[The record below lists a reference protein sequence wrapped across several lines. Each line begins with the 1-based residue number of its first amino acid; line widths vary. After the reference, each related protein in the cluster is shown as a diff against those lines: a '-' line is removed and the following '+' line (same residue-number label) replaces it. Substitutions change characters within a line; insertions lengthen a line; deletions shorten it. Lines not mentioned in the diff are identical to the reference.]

1 MAKAL
6 NLEDPI
12 GKVIT
17 NGFFKSPVIGVI
29 EDFHFQSLREAIE
42 PLCLQIGRSPNTM
55 AVKVKTSDFRTLIPA
70 ISKVWKQFSQHQP
83 IRYTFLD
90 QSYARMYNDVLRMG
104 NIFRSFAIL
113 ALVVAC
119 LGLFAL
125 SAFMVEQRNKE
136 ISIRLVLGASV
147 KNIFR
152 LLTFDFIT
160 LVLIAIVLATPL
172 SIYLMQEWLNEFAY
186 RIDIGWQFF
195 ALAGTLSVV
204 IALVTISYQ
213 SLHAALVNPVQSLK
227 EQ

>member
-1 MAKAL
+1 
-6 NLEDPI
+6 
-12 GKVIT
+12 
-17 NGFFKSPVIGVI
+17 
-29 EDFHFQSLREAIE
+29 
-42 PLCLQIGRSPNTM
+42 
-55 AVKVKTSDFRTLIPA
+55 
-70 ISKVWKQFSQHQP
+70 
-83 IRYTFLD
+83 
-90 QSYARMYNDVLRMG
+90 
-104 NIFRSFAIL
+104 
-113 ALVVAC
+113 
-119 LGLFAL
+119 
-125 SAFMVEQRNKE
+125 MVEQRNKE

-152 LLTFDFIT
+152 LLTLDFIT

-213 SLHAALVNPVQSLK
+213 SIRAALVNPVQSLK